1 MVFFFSSSPCEIF
14 SSLQYIRA
22 NKPLYDEKKKCN
34 KLWNSWTQFSYIYP
48 FIQEIWFICILCVD
62 QLSYCY
68 NSITGIYNGN
78 KSLSILLLSFQ
89 TKKPIMATAWSVY
102 DRRAVWESNQIGSG
116 IKPKW
121 PFKAAECDTA
131 WHQEFDLILQL
142 SYGWA
147 TFHLDWF
154 DISAHLV
161 WKAGWYKQGVMQTP

>member
-1 MVFFFSSSPCEIF
+1 MVFFFSSSPYEIF

-22 NKPLYDEKKKCN
+22 KKPLWEKKN
-34 KLWNSWTQFSYIYP
+34 AINFGIPELSFHT
-48 FIQEIWFICILCVD
+48 FIHLHLPRNLVYMYTVCWSTFL
-62 QLSYCY
+62 LCY
-68 NSITGIYNGN
+68 NSITEIHNGN
-78 KSLSILLLSFQ
+78 KSLSILLSFQ

-102 DRRAVWESNQIGSG
+102 DRRAVWKSNQIGSG
-116 IKPKW
+116 IKPKC

-154 DISAHLV
+154 DISTV